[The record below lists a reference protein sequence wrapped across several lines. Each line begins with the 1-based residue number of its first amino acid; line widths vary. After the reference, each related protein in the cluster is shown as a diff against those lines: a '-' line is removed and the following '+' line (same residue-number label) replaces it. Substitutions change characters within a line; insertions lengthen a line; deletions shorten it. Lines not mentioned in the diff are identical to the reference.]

1 MEDLRIFLVENERS
15 FRPGLEPLDQSA
27 VEVAESSQAAKSSK
41 KSKITKLVDSSSSSD
56 CSDSSLDSD
65 DSSSDD
71 SEDSEKAS
79 VSGEAAPPTNGTS
92 SATPTNDDFGEHM
105 DLDRAKA
112 LRNETTGPEI
122 TPENEPALDFARI
135 PQDKHT
141 ASYIISGTS
150 ETPAPDTSTTEKSS
164 SALEAIARRQLA
176 VESAPKRARLNVDG
190 AKRVIFGNLG
200 QRTPKTKADEERV
213 RAKLADIGKT
223 KKAIEA
229 NKVEVE
235 VDPESEAWRSKI
247 KVLACECID
256 GEAIVL
262 SEPPYPFMQRWDP
275 QQQQQYQPK
284 KKPRNKNK
292 KRKSYDA
299 NYEDEYEG
307 DYYEGDGYDDS
318 ILLNYDEEDASAM
331 QIDGTTTE
339 QVADMID
346 NLPPLPSDISTLP
359 TADLED
365 LIPGTIIT
373 FKHLE
378 MGKNFMPEMT
388 AYKTAIVES
397 TQDLGTVERGFLL
410 LKLAKRDWKGKKERK
425 YDGNGKRIYEKFE
438 MPMGDGEGDSD
449 EEGDDGILEVNFGEL
464 VGPRILR
471 MGRVGESEGEG
482 VDDAAARQL
491 KGEAAAVAVGEE
503 KE

>member
-1 MEDLRIFLVENERS
+1 MRIFLVENERS
-15 FRPGLEPLDQSA
+15 FRPGLGPLDPSA
-27 VEVAESSQAAKSSK
+27 VEVAESSQATKSSK
-41 KSKITKLVDSSSSSD
+41 ESKTTKLVDSSSSSD
-56 CSDSSLDSD
+56 GSDSSSDSD

-79 VSGEAAPPTNGTS
+79 VSGETASPTNGTS

-105 DLDRAKA
+105 DLDRAEA
-112 LRNETTGPEI
+112 LRNGTTEPEI
-122 TPENEPALDFARI
+122 FPENEPATDFARI

-150 ETPAPDTSTTEKSS
+150 ETPAPDKSTTEKSS

-213 RAKLADIGKT
+213 RAKLADVGKS
-223 KKAIEA
+223 KKVVEA
-229 NKVEVE
+229 KKVEVE
-235 VDPESEAWRSKI
+235 LEPESEAWRSKI

-256 GEAIVL
+256 GESIVL
-262 SEPPYPFMQRWDP
+262 SEPPYPFLQRWDP
-275 QQQQQYQPK
+275 QQQYQPK

-318 ILLNYDEEDASAM
+318 ILLNYNEEDASAM
-331 QIDGTTTE
+331 QIDETTTK
-339 QVADMID
+339 QVVDLVD
-346 NLPPLPSDISTLP
+346 DLPPLPSDISTLP

-388 AYKTAIVES
+388 AYKTAVVEP
-397 TQDLGTVERGFLL
+397 THDLGMVEKGFLL

-425 YDGNGKRIYEKFE
+425 FDGNGNRVYEKFE
-438 MPMGDGEGDSD
+438 MPMGDGEGDS
-449 EEGDDGILEVNFGEL
+449 EGEGDDGILEVNFGEL
-464 VGPRILR
+464 VGVRILR
-471 MGRVGESEGEG
+471 MGRVGESEGF
-482 VDDAAARQL
+482 DDAASRQL
-491 KGEAAAVAVGEE
+491 KGEAAAVAVAVGNE
-503 KE
+503 KEKEKE